1 MSRTEDSTELL
12 ISILKMCDTHIRYE
26 FLKVVNV
33 KAVVFICLLESPN
46 ISLFRN

>member
-1 MSRTEDSTELL
+1 MSRREHSTELL
-12 ISILKMCDTHIRYE
+12 IGILKMCDTHLRYE

-33 KAVVFICLLESPN
+33 KAVVFICLIESPN